1 MRLSPAILLCFLC
14 LLALSSPSGAAVVAR
29 DIRVDPPG
37 DLPKEGNP
45 VNLTALAEI
54 IPSGASTFSES
65 HTLSFSTDLSNA
77 RWELVVTVDGKQAAV
92 IRRDGPRVFL
102 NGYLLSYPTT
112 RDVGLEIGLRGEIP
126 PDLPDEKVIL
136 FEWEELN
143 SGGQAV
149 PGSVYQVAR
158 ATGPVSPTGPSTPQ
172 PTVTAHQSGSAP
184 TEMPFPMIS
193 LLLALCLF
201 PASAAFRK
209 W

>member
-1 MRLSPAILLCFLC
+1 MRPSPVIILLFFC
-14 LLALSSPSGAAVVAR
+14 LLALSSPAGAAVVAR
-29 DIRVDPPG
+29 DIRVEPPG
-37 DLPKEGNP
+37 DLLEEGNP
-45 VNLTALAEI
+45 VNLTVLAEV

-65 HTLSFSTDLSNA
+65 HTLSFSTGLSNA
-77 RWELVVTVDGKQAAV
+77 RWEIVVTVDGKQAAV
-92 IRRDGPRVFL
+92 TRRDRPRVFL

-126 PDLPDEKVIL
+126 PDLPDKKVIL
-136 FEWEELN
+136 LGWEELN
-143 SGGQAV
+143 AGGQALT
-149 PGSVYQVAR
+149 GSLYQVAR
-158 ATGPVSPTGPSTPQ
+158 ATGPVSSTGPSTPQ
-172 PTVTAHQSGSAP
+172 PTITTHPSGSAP